1 MKAIE
6 AIICAIL
13 LFDYH
18 SEWVLARLDSSFQIA
33 GPCALSRRRRVL
45 RAISTT
51 VSDLF
56 QATKRVGQLLAMIV
70 TLGAPSLGAMSMP
83 FVKLIQGKAGT
94 PNAA

>member
-1 MKAIE
+1 MK
-6 AIICAIL
+6 
-13 LFDYH
+13 
-18 SEWVLARLDSSFQIA
+18 SENVNFRRLAKIVA
-33 GPCALSRRRRVL
+33 GGRPTLSRRRRVL

>member
-1 MKAIE
+1 MK
-6 AIICAIL
+6 
-13 LFDYH
+13 
-18 SEWVLARLDSSFQIA
+18 SENVNFRRLAKIVA
-33 GPCALSRRRRVL
+33 GGQPTLSRRRRVH

-56 QATKRVGQLLAMIV
+56 QATRRVGQLLAMIV

-83 FVKLIQGKAGT
+83 FEKLIQGKAGT